1 MMKAGYFV
9 VVVTLVTVFIIA
21 GCAEVKIR
29 KVPTPTQYGH
39 WTDLMQHKA
48 DKIKGFRFY
57 LPRPFINVF
66 ESFPIRTDIY
76 IADGVV
82 SPDGKYVII
91 RKVRDESGLSKY
103 IVGEERETTIAK
115 RDINEPEIAQE
126 FAKAYA
132 GVVDTARKEAEEKAK
147 TTVTTGGGKEPSI
160 EPVPAP
166 RMTGINKRRVTNDNA
181 AFAYQPLRGNF
192 DIVYMPDFEE
202 QYAVYSWAGLGN
214 AEFEVNLGQG
224 WSLQGFN
231 SLTDNSEL
239 NKRIFDLIDTSIKL
253 AKAAGS
259 AALGIPPLPGLPPGV
274 TAIAKPYAGA
284 EMKDGAPGTPV
295 SLKIVV
301 VHYAAKGLYPVIK
314 PRELQERMVTTTKA
328 SGAFN
333 MFLDMFRSSPLWIG
347 SSDYDQSAIQR
358 AQQAIENET
367 GKYTVP
373 RYPYQFVSFNTF
385 RYMAIEV
392 IKTDT
397 QPFDILYDKTGTKG
411 DPGDRQAADMKD
423 TIIALFDRMLN
434 PQQTNESTPGP
445 QGDDLYESAAKNL
458 KTQSFDILKDETK
471 DKSLSN
477 PPIASFNVL
486 SATGNKVENSV
497 SVELS
502 VSFKQDGSITTLTE
516 DDLKNKLLK
525 KLTTADKT
533 FKEAGFG
540 KEQIKIQNYADIDK
554 VLKDTKPISN

>member
-1 MMKAGYFV
+1 MMKAGKIV
-9 VVVTLVTVFIIA
+9 GALTIATVFAIA

-29 KVPTPTQYGH
+29 KVPTPTQYVH
-39 WTDLMQHKA
+39 WTDLMQYKA
-48 DKIKGFRFY
+48 DNIKGFRFY

-91 RKVRDESGLSKY
+91 KRVRDESGLTKY
-103 IVGEERETTIAK
+103 MAGEHDGGAYIAK
-115 RDINEPEIAQE
+115 RDISVPEIAKDI
-126 FAKAYA
+126 AKAQA
-132 GVVDTARKEAEEKAK
+132 GVEDEARKKAEEKAK
-147 TTVTTGGGKEPSI
+147 ATVPTGGGQEPSA
-160 EPVPAP
+160 EPIPVP

-239 NKRIFDLIDTSIKL
+239 NKRIFDMIDTSIKM
-253 AKAAGS
+253 AKTAGS
-259 AALGIPPLPGLPPGV
+259 AAIGIPPVPQIPPGV
-274 TAIAKPYAGA
+274 TDLFKAQAGR
-284 EMKDGAPGTPV
+284 EMEEKDGVPGSPV

-314 PRELQERMVTTTKA
+314 PRELQERMVTTIKA

-347 SSDYDQSAIQR
+347 SNDYDPTAIQR
-358 AQQAIENET
+358 AQQAIDNET
-367 GKYTVP
+367 GRYTVP
-373 RYPYQFVSFNTF
+373 RYPYQYVSFNTF

-411 DPGDRQAADMKD
+411 DPGDRQAADVRSS
-423 TIIALFDRMLN
+423 IVALIDRMLN
-434 PQQTNESTPGP
+434 PKPTATHEGK
-445 QGDDLYESAAKNL
+445 DVYADAAN
-458 KTQSFDILKDETK
+458 ILKG
-471 DKSLSN
+471 KSFKLNGTTIS
-477 PPIASFNVL
+477 ITEAS
-486 SATGNKVENSV
+486 AKEKSV
-497 SVELS
+497 FVTLS
-502 VSFKQDGSITTLTE
+502 VSNKPTDTITEATLKSELLRLVSDYGFAE
-516 DDLKNKLLK
+516 DQIETNYKEIEDKLKAEKS
-525 KLTTADKT
+525 T
-533 FKEAGFG
+533 
-540 KEQIKIQNYADIDK
+540 
-554 VLKDTKPISN
+554 P

>member
-1 MMKAGYFV
+1 M
-9 VVVTLVTVFIIA
+9 
-21 GCAEVKIR
+21 
-29 KVPTPTQYGH
+29 
-39 WTDLMQHKA
+39 
-48 DKIKGFRFY
+48 
-57 LPRPFINVF
+57 PR
-66 ESFPIRTDIY
+66 
-76 IADGVV
+76 
-82 SPDGKYVII
+82 
-91 RKVRDESGLSKY
+91 L
-103 IVGEERETTIAK
+103 
-115 RDINEPEIAQE
+115 
-126 FAKAYA
+126 
-132 GVVDTARKEAEEKAK
+132 
-147 TTVTTGGGKEPSI
+147 
-160 EPVPAP
+160 
-166 RMTGINKRRVTNDNA
+166 TGINKRRVTNDNA

-214 AEFEVNLGQG
+214 AEFEINLGQG

-239 NKRIFDLIDTSIKL
+239 NKRIFDLMDTSMKL

-259 AALGIPPLPGLPPGV
+259 AALGIPPVPGLPPGV
-274 TAIAKPYAGA
+274 TDLIRPQAGK
-284 EMKDGAPGTPV
+284 EMADGIPGTPV

-301 VHYAAKGLYPVIK
+301 VHYAAKVLYPVIK
-314 PRELQERMVTTTKA
+314 PRELQERMVTTIKA

-347 SSDYDQSAIQR
+347 SNDYDPSAIQR

-411 DPGDRQAADMKD
+411 DPGDRQAADMRSN
-423 TIIALFDRMLN
+423 IIALIDRMLN
-434 PQQTNESTPGP
+434 PQQRNESTPGP
-445 QGDDLYESAAKNL
+445 KGDDLYAMAAGYL
-458 KTQSFDILKDETK
+458 KGASFDILKDENK
-471 DKSLSN
+471 GKSLSN
-477 PPIASFNVL
+477 PPIASFSVQN
-486 SATGNKVENSV
+486 TTENKEEKSV

-502 VSFKQDGSITTLTE
+502 VSFKQEGSITRITE
-516 DDLKNKLLK
+516 EALENKLLEE
-525 KLTTADKT
+525 LTTADKT

-540 KEQIKIQNYADIDK
+540 KEQIKIQKYADIEK
-554 VLKDTKPISN
+554 GVP